1 MQNPT
6 PLARFMSHNPTL
18 LATFGG
24 YRLYEHPTLGDTAPI
39 FMTTPDGLLINTG
52 FYDLGDFAYHDFGD
66 NNPEG
71 LALCREIEGGN

>member
-1 MQNPT
+1 MTQT

-24 YRLYEHPTLGDTAPI
+24 YHLYEHPTLGDTVPV
-39 FMTTPDGLLINTG
+39 FMTTPNGLLINTG
-52 FYDLGDFAYHDFGD
+52 FYDLGDFAVEDLGD

-71 LALCREIEGGN
+71 FELCREIEGGF